1 MATAQ
6 LQVVKK
12 LEDLIAKM
20 VDYIEKI
27 HKTVLVQ
34 LNSSSFD
41 NFIKNTPVAIVLFAA
56 HWCKPCTALLP
67 IYEKIAL
74 RLSNRKGV
82 KFGLVD
88 VDREPAIADRYG
100 INDIPAI
107 LVYVQGNVV
116 DAIIGLHKVDDIE
129 KRLEKIVNMYSE
141 SR

>member
-1 MATAQ
+1 MTETQ

-12 LEDLIAKM
+12 LEDLIAKI
-20 VDYIEKI
+20 VDYIEKMYR
-27 HKTVLVQ
+27 TTLVQ
-34 LNSSSFD
+34 LDSNSFD
-41 NFIKNTPVAIVLFAA
+41 NFIKNIPIAIVLFAA

-74 RLSNRKGV
+74 RLSNRKDV
-82 KFGLVD
+82 RFGIID
-88 VDREPAIADRYG
+88 VDRDPAIADRYG

-107 LVYVQGNVV
+107 LVYVHGNVV

-129 KRLEKIVNMYSE
+129 KRLEKIVNTYGE

>member
-1 MATAQ
+1 MTETQ

-12 LEDLIAKM
+12 LEDLIAKI
-20 VDYIEKI
+20 VDYIEKMYR
-27 HKTVLVQ
+27 TTLVQ
-34 LNSSSFD
+34 LDSNSFD
-41 NFIKNTPVAIVLFAA
+41 NFIKNIPIAIVLFAA

-74 RLSNRKGV
+74 RLSNRKDV
-82 KFGLVD
+82 RFGIID
-88 VDREPAIADRYG
+88 VDRDPAIADRYG

-107 LVYVQGNVV
+107 LVYVHGNVV

-129 KRLEKIVNMYSE
+129 KRLEKIVNTYSE